1 MFLRKSLTGAVAAIA
16 ALGLATGA
24 VAQDPEV
31 ALEAKVAPAKAG
43 TKRKPKNSRLTF
55 GMTVNLPTATVEV
68 IRLKW
73 PKTMK
78 LSGKG
83 FARCNF
89 DDLVATGPSACPDKS
104 SAGPQ
109 GAASAAVGPARAPL
123 NFEVNA
129 FVEDANTLL
138 FYLNQA
144 GGGVQSVVRGEI
156 RGREMTI
163 TIPEELRKPGGLD
176 ATLTA
181 LDYTFSAR
189 SGRNFLVSTTG
200 CRRRSH
206 RLTGTLVFSP
216 RVDLAPVPAPIS
228 STVALPCRP

>member
-1 MFLRKSLTGAVAAIA
+1 LRRVLTGGVAAVV
-16 ALGLATGA
+16 ALGLAGSA
-24 VAQDPEV
+24 AAQTDSV
-31 ALEAKVAPAKAG
+31 DIRASVAPAKAG
-43 TKRKPKNSRLTF
+43 TKQNPKNSRLRF
-55 GMTVNLPTATVEV
+55 AMTVNLPTATVVDIEL
-68 IRLKW
+68 RW
-73 PKTMK
+73 PATMR
-78 LSGKG
+78 LSGRG

-89 DDLVATGPSACPDKS
+89 DDLIATGPTACPARS
-104 SAGPQ
+104 RAGRQ
-109 GAASAAVGPARAPL
+109 GRASAAVGPARAPL
-123 NFEVNA
+123 NFVVNA